1 MQVIVSQ
8 MTKVVPQMSTT
19 MLAIVCASES
29 HVCEFNKAESAFSNL
44 SYHFYHGKSEMNGGS
59 KTES

>member
-19 MLAIVCASES
+19 MLAIVCASER
-29 HVCEFNKAESAFSNL
+29 HDYEFAVCKFAFAAV
-44 SYHFYHGKSEMNGGS
+44 
-59 KTES
+59 